1 MNSTNSVPVIG
12 ATGNAVAPQMNGG
25 ISNGISLQGATA
37 NGANLALASAAAAE
51 VLGQMQVA
59 KAFPRDEV
67 MAISRILNSCQR
79 PELAEMSSY
88 TYSKGG
94 SEVTGASVH
103 LLKAI
108 AARWGNIKSGYT
120 IVERNKLS
128 TKCEAY
134 ATDLE
139 TNYTVRVPFVV
150 EHVRHTKKG
159 DYPLTDER
167 EIYELT
173 ANMAARRERKCL
185 ESLIPADVVQSA
197 LKECNKTLTTQCGEI
212 TAERINAMCE
222 GYQKFGVSRTELEA
236 FIQRPLEGVAPGQW
250 VRLSTIFKSLRDGI
264 AKKEDFFKGEPEGA
278 NGEGAQNAKGGA
290 DAPKPK
296 AKAKIGRSVEDFLSS
311 VEVNA
316 DPQPPTAPE
325 TSGIVTADDVI

>member
-1 MNSTNSVPVIG
+1 MNTPNSNVPVVAG
-12 ATGNAVAPQMNGG
+12 SSNAVAPQN
-25 ISNGISLQGATA
+25 NGITNGITLQGATA
-37 NGANLALASAAAAE
+37 NGANLALASASAAE

-59 KAFPRDEV
+59 KAYPRDEV

-94 SEVTGASVH
+94 TEVTGASVH
-103 LLKAI
+103 LLKAL

-150 EHVRHTKKG
+150 EHIRHTKKG

-185 ESLIPADVVQSA
+185 EAIIPADVVQTA

-222 GYQKFGVSRTELEA
+222 GYQKFGVSRAELEA

-264 AKKEDFFKGEPEGA
+264 AKKEDFFKGEPEGTA
-278 NGEGAQNAKGGA
+278 TEAGGDAQNGKGGA
-290 DAPKPK
+290 EAAKPK
-296 AKAKIGRSVEDFLSS
+296 AKAKVGKTVEDFLAEHPETVSETKPADGEMS
-311 VEVNA
+311 VE
-316 DPQPPTAPE
+316 
-325 TSGIVTADDVI
+325 DVM